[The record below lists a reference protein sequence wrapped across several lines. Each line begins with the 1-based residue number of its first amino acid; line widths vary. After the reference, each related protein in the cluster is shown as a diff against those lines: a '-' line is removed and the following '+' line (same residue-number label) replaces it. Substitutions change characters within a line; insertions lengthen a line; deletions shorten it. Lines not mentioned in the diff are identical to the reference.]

1 MKKVLNYVFTISLSI
16 LLATLML
23 GIVTLGNAFNFENYG
38 LASYFIL
45 GVYYIFGISL
55 GLRIMIEEIENQ

>member
-23 GIVTLGNAFNFENYG
+23 GLLTLGNAFNFENYN
-38 LASYFIL
+38 LAGYFIL
-45 GVYYIFGISL
+45 GIYFIFGISL
-55 GLRIMIEEIENQ
+55 GLKIMIEEIENE